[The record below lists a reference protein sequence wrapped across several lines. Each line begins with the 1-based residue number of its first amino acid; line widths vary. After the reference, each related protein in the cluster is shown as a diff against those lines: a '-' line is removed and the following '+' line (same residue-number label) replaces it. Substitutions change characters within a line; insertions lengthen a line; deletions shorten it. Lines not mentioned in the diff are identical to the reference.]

1 METSAEATAGA
12 TTEGAYRHHIRER
25 EPNVRRVSGVLLRRR
40 LIVVVKVRGVG
51 GIHGEKA
58 EDDRWRVGVDAI
70 EVDVGEVATK
80 GVPQVEG
87 TSDESPVRVKRG
99 TTAVATVTALDR
111 KRGE

>member
-1 METSAEATAGA
+1 M
-12 TTEGAYRHHIRER
+12 
-25 EPNVRRVSGVLLRRR
+25 RRR

-58 EDDRWRVGVDAI
+58 EDDGWGVGVDAV
-70 EVDVGEVATK
+70 EVNVGEVATE
-80 GVPQVEG
+80 GVTQVEG

-111 KRGE
+111 QRGE

>member
-1 METSAEATAGA
+1 M
-12 TTEGAYRHHIRER
+12 
-25 EPNVRRVSGVLLRRR
+25 RRR

-51 GIHGEKA
+51 GIHREKA

-99 TTAVATVTALDR
+99 TTAVATVSALDR
-111 KRGE
+111 